1 MNGAPARK
9 PWPKTP
15 RDIVLRDVARDTFA
29 QFVRSGATENCVIDL
44 PLTNDCDDV
53 TWHGTKLLHDLAARH
68 GLTVASIRQWW
79 IGGLALE
86 WDIRLSNGQRF
97 TVSF

>member
-9 PWPKTP
+9 AWPKTP
-15 RDIVLRDVARDTFA
+15 RDIALRDEARDAFA
-29 QFVRSGATENCVIDL
+29 RFVRSGATGNSVLDL
-44 PLTNDCDDV
+44 PLANDCDDV

-68 GLTVASIRQWW
+68 GLTVTSIRQWF
-79 IGGLALE
+79 IGGIVLE
-86 WDIRLSNGQRF
+86 WDIKLSNGQRF